1 MSTFLNPAIKPT
13 PPLVS
18 GVIPG
23 NVVMFDGVALEEKC
37 WYCPKRNQ
45 IMGLCWEHFAWV
57 KTEVSNLQEIEDIWM
72 ALFNPETND

>member
-37 WYCPKRNQ
+37 
-45 IMGLCWEHFAWV
+45 
-57 KTEVSNLQEIEDIWM
+57 
-72 ALFNPETND
+72 